1 MSNMNAQL
9 GSLSVP
15 ESDVWFRF
23 WAVQMQLPAILD
35 AQLKRDAGVA
45 YFEFHA
51 LQKIAE
57 SKRKS
62 RRMTDLSEATAMS
75 LSHLSRVVTR
85 LEKKGLVVRI
95 PDPNDGRSTF
105 ATLTPEG
112 ERTVKMALPGH
123 TAELRRVIFDNLEG
137 EELEQ
142 LADVFARMNSAL
154 VSESELDE
162 AAEKT
167 GKVSAA

>member
-9 GSLSVP
+9 GGLSAH
-15 ESDVWFRF
+15 EADVWSRF
-23 WAVQMQLPAILD
+23 WTVQMQLPAFLD

-112 ERTVKMALPGH
+112 EKTVKSALPGH
-123 TAELRRVIFDNLEG
+123 TAELRRVLFDNLNSA
-137 EELEQ
+137 ELEQ
-142 LADVFARMNSAL
+142 LAHVFARMNSAL
-154 VSESELDE
+154 V
-162 AAEKT
+162 AEP
-167 GKVSAA
+167 GLNDVAVAPENASVA